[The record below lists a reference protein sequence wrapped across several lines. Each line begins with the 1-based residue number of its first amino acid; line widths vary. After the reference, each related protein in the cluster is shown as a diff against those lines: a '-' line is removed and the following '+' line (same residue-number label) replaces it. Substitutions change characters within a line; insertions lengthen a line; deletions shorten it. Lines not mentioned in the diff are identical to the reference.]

1 MQAQSGTDPHS
12 SPSRLTCV
20 SFPGSCPFPDT
31 DLNAVIQKGKLLK
44 DIHKRCIFYQ
54 LLRATKFIHS
64 GRVIH
69 RDQKV
74 GSTLCPQVPGF
85 PENLAHGGLK
95 SIPLSS
101 QPMFYWIL
109 LAG

>member
-1 MQAQSGTDPHS
+1 MGRGLVQAQSGTDLHS

-20 SFPGSCPFPDT
+20 SFPDT
-31 DLNAVIQKGKLLK
+31 DLNAVIQKGRLLE

-74 GSTLCPQVPGF
+74 GSTLCPQVPG
-85 PENLAHGGLK
+85 PTVPRGLVGLK
-95 SIPLSS
+95 PVPLSS
-101 QPMFYWIL
+101 QPTFYWML
-109 LAG
+109 HAG